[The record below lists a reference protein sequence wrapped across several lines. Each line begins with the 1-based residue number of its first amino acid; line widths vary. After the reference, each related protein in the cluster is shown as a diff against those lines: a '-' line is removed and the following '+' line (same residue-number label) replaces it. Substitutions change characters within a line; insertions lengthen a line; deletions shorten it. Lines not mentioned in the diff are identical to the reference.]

1 MAKPVTTTY
10 KAEVSRD
17 ETGAW
22 CAGVEA
28 LHAYTDG
35 ATFAELRAS
44 LAEAVNA
51 SLDDAGEEFAVE
63 LYVKVDDLQAAAME
77 LGDAS

>member
-1 MAKPVTTTY
+1 MRRRGGFA
-10 KAEVSRD
+10 R
-17 ETGAW
+17 
-22 CAGVEA
+22 
-28 LHAYTDG
+28 LHRR